1 MESAM
6 RKYLIVLILLAGTE
20 AHAEARFSSNRMS
33 CDRVQQRIVNNGA
46 AVVSYTS
53 KRGNPLYDRFVAD
66 MGSCPGGQVTELVYI
81 RASDTQACP
90 VLRCEE
96 YEPPF
101 NFED

>member
-1 MESAM
+1 M
-6 RKYLIVLILLAGTE
+6 RGCLLILMVLAGTQ
-20 AHAEARFSSNRMS
+20 AHAEVRFSSNRMS
-33 CDRVQQRIVNNGA
+33 CDGVQQRIVNNGA
-46 AVVSYTS
+46 AIVSYTS

-66 MGSCPGGQVTELVYI
+66 IGFCPGGQVTELVYI
-81 RASDTQACP
+81 RASDTQSCP